1 MLEFVD
7 YFHFLHVNIHFK
19 LPNDGL
25 PGVNFIKF
33 NGVVFYSLE
42 RSLKENLSKKIEINV
57 FLINKNFVKLKP
69 SSSIWSKILIV

>member
-42 RSLKENLSKKIEINV
+42 RSLKENLSKK
-57 FLINKNFVKLKP
+57 
-69 SSSIWSKILIV
+69 